1 MKRLQDALR
10 PTGIPAYAAI
20 WKPTAEYAQPP
31 DQYLV
36 YSTTMVESEHYD
48 DRLVRYQT
56 IVYLNLW
63 STIDPTSAILK
74 VRAAMREAGYA
85 MEEESDKGYNQPAYS
100 TAANLYMMGW
110 TWIGWE
116 DAE

>member
-1 MKRLQDALR
+1 MKRLQDALA
-10 PTGIPAYAAI
+10 PTGMPVYAAI
-20 WKPTAEYAQPP
+20 WKPTSQYEQPP

-36 YSTTMVESEHYD
+36 YSTTTIEDEHYD
-48 DRLVRYQT
+48 DAPVRYRI

-63 STIDPTSAILK
+63 STVDPTEAIQK
-74 VRAAMREAGYA
+74 VRAAMRAAGYA

-100 TAANLYMMGW
+100 TAANLFTMNW

-116 DAE
+116 AAK